1 MLVEVS
7 RTIQRLRRRPRTV
20 LAAAVA
26 TVVTTVSAVVVVVG
40 CTSRDADASTDSAFA
55 APAAGAPPAG
65 DAQTSLGTT
74 AVDTVRILAEVS
86 AAGAAAGGTIAT
98 VALDPDGTTL
108 VSSPQAGQPRYTAS
122 LVKIVLVSRLLSLET
137 AGTLR
142 LGPGDVALMQRA
154 VTSSDDAAMSALW
167 VRYDGAR
174 LVAETAAAL
183 GLTATGPPAL
193 AGQWGQAWTSAS
205 DTATVLATLPLALEA
220 DDAATLLGW
229 MRSTT
234 PIAED
239 GFGQRFGLL
248 AGGATG
254 VAAKQG
260 WMCCVGDRRQLH
272 SAGVL
277 GDGRVVVLMGDF
289 SAATSWAQ
297 ASAAL
302 DRAAGAVRAGIG

>member
-1 MLVEVS
+1 MS
-7 RTIQRLRRRPRTV
+7 RRFERLRRRPRLV

-26 TVVTTVSAVVVVVG
+26 TVVTTVSALVVVVG
-40 CTSRDADASTDSAFA
+40 CTTRTAAASTDSAA
-55 APAAGAPPAG
+55 AGTSSAGEVEAPPAAGA
-65 DAQTSLGTT
+65 
-74 AVDTVRILAEVS
+74 VDTGRILDQVS
-86 AAGAAAGGTIAT
+86 TAGAAAGGTIAA
-98 VALDPDGTTL
+98 VALEPDGTTL
-108 VSSPQAGQPRYTAS
+108 VSNPEAGQPRYTAS

-137 AGTLR
+137 AGVLR
-142 LGPGDVALMQRA
+142 LRPDDLGLMERA

-193 AGQWGQAWTSAS
+193 AGQWGQASTSAV
-205 DTATVLATLPLALEA
+205 DTATVLAALPLTLRA

-234 PIAED
+234 PIASD

-248 AGGATG
+248 AGAAAD

-260 WMCCVGDRRQLH
+260 WMCCVGGRRQLH

-277 GDGRVVVLMGDF
+277 GDGRVMVLMGDF
-289 SAATSWAQ
+289 PAATSWAQ
-297 ASAAL
+297 AASAL
-302 DRAAGAVRAGIG
+302 DRAAAAVRAGTG